1 MAARKKSSGGSSSSF
16 FSKDLFMFIF
26 IMAVVAFVTYI
37 LTYNAIMAKFNQQ
50 LGAYGNYQSL
60 PSSK

>member
-1 MAARKKSSGGSSSSF
+1 MAARKKSSGGTSSF
-16 FSKDLFMFIF
+16 FTKDLFMFIF

-50 LGAYGNYQSL
+50 LGANYGTYQAL